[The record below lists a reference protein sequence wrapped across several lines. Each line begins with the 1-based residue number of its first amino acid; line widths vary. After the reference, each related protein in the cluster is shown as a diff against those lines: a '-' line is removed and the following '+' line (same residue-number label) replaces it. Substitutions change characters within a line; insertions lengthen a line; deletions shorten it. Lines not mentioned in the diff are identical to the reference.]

1 MTTRT
6 RTWML
11 LAGLSALF
19 VTVGGL
25 VGGAGGILVFL
36 VIAVAFNFAM
46 FWFSDRIALKMS
58 RARPLEPGEA
68 PDLVADVEDIS
79 ARARIPVPRLY
90 LIPSQQPN
98 AFATGRNPQHSAVA
112 VTEGLVALMP
122 REQVRGV
129 LAHELAHIRN
139 RDVLVTTIAAMIG
152 AAIAAIANFLQ
163 FQWLFGGDDDDS
175 PLGAIG
181 SIVAILVAP
190 VAAMMLQFAISR
202 QREFLA
208 DATAAELLGEGR
220 PLADALGTLQRGVEA
235 LPMPVNPATASL
247 YIANP
252 LGGGGV
258 ASLFSTHPPIPVR
271 IARLQALDAA
281 RGLH

>member
-19 VTVGGL
+19 ITVGGL

-58 RARPLEPGEA
+58 KARPLEPGEA

-79 ARARIPVPRLY
+79 ARARIPVPRLF

-98 AFATGRNPQHSAVA
+98 AFATGRSPQHSAVA
-112 VTEGLVALMP
+112 VTEGLIALMP

-163 FQWLFGGDDDDS
+163 FQWLFGGDDDES

-220 PLADALGTLQRGVEA
+220 PLADALGSLQRGVQA

-252 LGGGGV
+252 LSGRGV
-258 ASLFSTHPPIPVR
+258 SSLFSTHPPIPVR

>member
-58 RARPLEPGEA
+58 KARPLEPGEA

-79 ARARIPVPRLY
+79 ARARIPVPRLF

-98 AFATGRNPQHSAVA
+98 AFATGRSPQHSAVA
-112 VTEGLVALMP
+112 VTEGLIALMP

-163 FQWLFGGDDDDS
+163 FQWLFGGDDDES
-175 PLGAIG
+175 PLGFIG
-181 SIVAILVAP
+181 TIAAILIAP
-190 VAAMMLQFAISR
+190 IAAMLLQFAISR

-208 DATAAELLGEGR
+208 DATAAELLGTGR
-220 PLADALGTLQRGVEA
+220 PLADALGTLERGVEA
-235 LPMPVNPATASL
+235 LPMQVNPATASL

-252 LGGGGV
+252 LSRGGMS
-258 ASLFSTHPPIPVR
+258 SLFSTHPPIPVR
-271 IARLQALDAA
+271 IARLEALDAA
-281 RGLH
+281 RGL